1 MAAAARRVLLR
12 LPADD
17 DRVSAGTMGTP
28 VLAALP
34 ARRGV
39 GAGMSLVDLERLA
52 RIVEEQRTA
61 FAAATPFPHLV
72 IDDLV
77 DPE

>member
-1 MAAAARRVLLR
+1 
-12 LPADD
+12 
-17 DRVSAGTMGTP
+17 MGTP

-34 ARRGV
+34 ARRGG